1 MSLTQRHSVW
11 RRKKISTLTKGLMT
25 HGNQE
30 GKLWRANDE
39 DNWIH
44 KGSLCAWERV
54 CVCVCVCVCPVLSN
68 SLWPC
73 QKKSQR
79 VWLQFTL
86 ISLNQVEW
94 QYTSPLQPPGT
105 LALQAPLPK
114 EFSRQECWRE
124 LSFPTSGDL
133 PDPGFEPTSLAFPAL
148 AGRFFTAKDCF

>member
-11 RRKKISTLTKGLMT
+11 RRKKISTLTKDLMT

-30 GKLWRANDE
+30 GQMTKITEYIKAVCVRE
-39 DNWIH
+39 
-44 KGSLCAWERV
+44 SV
-54 CVCVCVCVCPVLSN
+54 CVCVRPVLSN
-68 SLWPC
+68 SLWPS

-105 LALQAPLPK
+105 VALQAPLPK
-114 EFSRQECWRE
+114 KFSRQECWRAVVISY
-124 LSFPTSGDL
+124 LRVSAWPRFWTHISCISC
-133 PDPGFEPTSLAFPAL
+133 T
-148 AGRFFTAKDCF
+148 GRQILYC